1 LPYGAASTTATQTED
16 VDHVIEEYAARHP
29 DAIKAGIEL
38 AQSVLVGGGD
48 AAIAAHL
55 LNVPLEDV
63 ERVDGKHRSR

>member
-1 LPYGAASTTATQTED
+1 LLYGAASITATQAED

-38 AQSVLVGGGD
+38 ARSVLVGGD